1 MYLCSVQAA
10 LSPVLMALLP
20 FVSRAS
26 VVPITL
32 VLLFTST
39 GLTWSDAL
47 VVQMTLLILLQL

>member
-1 MYLCSVQAA
+1 M
-10 LSPVLMALLP
+10 LMALLP